1 MSRPRWSVP
10 NQCSPVGAPSVYA
23 ASVEIGSCVWRT
35 AAKRAVTTI
44 TSMSTP
50 PAAPSGFFR
59 KKRPS
64 AVHAPPR
71 ARGSA
76 PTASSAGLTATIADS
91 RIQDAIQHVY
101 GEVRQDHH
109 DRDEHHEGLDDR
121 VVAPEDRVH
130 EEAGDAREVEHAL
143 GDDQAPDEKSELDP
157 DHGDHRQHRVLEG
170 VAPDDDA
177 AGLALGP
184 RRADVVLAQHLE
196 ERGARDAHDQRRGA

>member
-1 MSRPRWSVP
+1 MSGPRWSVP

-35 AAKRAVTTI
+35 SAKRAVTTI

-91 RIQDAIQHVY
+91 PIQDALQHVH
-101 GEVRQDHH
+101 GAVFPDHH
-109 DRDEHHEGLDDR
+109 DREEHPQGPGDP
-121 VVAPEDRVH
+121 VVAPKGR
-130 EEAGDAREVEHAL
+130 
-143 GDDQAPDEKSELDP
+143 
-157 DHGDHRQHRVLEG
+157 
-170 VAPDDDA
+170 
-177 AGLALGP
+177 
-184 RRADVVLAQHLE
+184 
-196 ERGARDAHDQRRGA
+196 